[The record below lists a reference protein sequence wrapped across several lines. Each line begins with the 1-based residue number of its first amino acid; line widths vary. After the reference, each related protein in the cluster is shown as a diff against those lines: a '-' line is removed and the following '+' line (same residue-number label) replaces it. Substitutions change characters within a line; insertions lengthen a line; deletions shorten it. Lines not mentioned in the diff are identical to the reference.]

1 MSSDGRRA
9 ELRLIEILTR
19 YQIMIQAYAHA
30 IVQDFQ
36 LAEDVY
42 QEVGVHI
49 VSHPD
54 DVPVGPGLEPWLREV
69 TRRKSLEVRRRSRR
83 IQPLLSDEALEAI
96 APSFA
101 PPNREGQDLRDRL
114 IDCTKKLQT
123 SARAVIHARY
133 AENLAC
139 DEIARRTQLSIQSV
153 YAILKRAKVALH
165 ECVER
170 GLAAEHGG
178 AT

>member
-1 MSSDGRRA
+1 MPAA

-19 YQIMIQAYAHA
+19 YQIMIQGYAHA

-49 VSHPD
+49 VAHPQ
-54 DVPVGPGLEPWLREV
+54 DVPVGAGLEPWLREV

-83 IQPLLSDEALEAI
+83 VQTLLSDEALEAI
-96 APSFA
+96 APAFTPA
-101 PPNREGQDLRDRL
+101 NREVQDLRDRL
-114 IDCTKKLQT
+114 IECTKKLQT

-139 DEIARRTQLSIQSV
+139 DEIAKRTQLSIQSV
-153 YAILKRAKVALH
+153 YAILKRAKIALH
-165 ECVER
+165 HCVQN
-170 GLAAEHGG
+170 GG
-178 AT
+178 A

>member
-1 MSSDGRRA
+1 MPAA

-42 QEVGVHI
+42 QEVGIHI
-49 VSHPD
+49 VSHPAD
-54 DVPVGPGLEPWLREV
+54 IPAAGPPLEGWLREV
-69 TRRKSLEVRRRSRR
+69 TRRKALEVRRRSRR
-83 IQPLLSDEALEAI
+83 IQTLLSDEALEAI
-96 APSFA
+96 APAFTPA
-101 PPNREGQDLRDRL
+101 NREGQDLRDRL

-133 AENLAC
+133 AENLGC
-139 DEIARRTQLSIQSV
+139 DEIATRTQLSIQSI

-170 GLAAEHGG
+170 GFAAEQGG
-178 AT
+178 AS